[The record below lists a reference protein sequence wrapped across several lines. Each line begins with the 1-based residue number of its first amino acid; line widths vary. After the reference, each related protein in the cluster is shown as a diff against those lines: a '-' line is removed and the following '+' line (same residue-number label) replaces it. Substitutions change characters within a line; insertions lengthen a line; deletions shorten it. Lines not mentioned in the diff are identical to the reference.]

1 MSDAPTTSRRWTAAI
16 PLRDAVRWMLTFA
29 GFPIGSVLARAL
41 VGPVDGPWPAL
52 LGGLVNGVVLGALQ
66 AWALG
71 PRRPSAVTWALATGV
86 GLGVG
91 LLLGAGAVDYA
102 TDTGSLVLQGAICG
116 VMVGL
121 GQAAVLVGRLGP
133 ASAAW
138 PVLLGAAWALGWAIT
153 AAAGVQVEEQFTV
166 FGSSGA
172 VVVTG
177 LTLLLPI
184 ALHRTRQEN
193 PS

>member
-71 PRRPSAVTWALATGV
+71 PRRPSAGAWALATGV

-177 LTLLLPI
+177 LTLVLPLT
-184 ALHRTRQEN
+184 LHRTRQEN
-193 PS
+193 LS